1 MQRTIICFWWRLK
14 AILGYVALSI
24 INRMI
29 LHINRAEE
37 DKYNT
42 YKCHRKE
49 SIEIF
54 WNNWNHHIQ
63 SDTIVVNLK

>member
-54 WNNWNHHIQ
+54 WNN
-63 SDTIVVNLK
+63 